1 MYVLALKKGRNK
13 MSENLVNAIIG
24 AFGGLT
30 SLAFGKELLVFII
43 SLMPI
48 LELRGGILAAAILK
62 LDPIPSYI
70 ISIVGN
76 LLPIP
81 FILLLINKIIN
92 WMKNSKHLKK
102 VADWLEQKVQKH
114 KGQIEK
120 YGYLGIVLFVGI
132 PLPGTGAWTGSL
144 IASVLEMD
152 RKKTFFA
159 VLAGVFLAS
168 IIMMILSFG
177 IVAKFIGS

>member
-1 MYVLALKKGRNK
+1 MNEK
-13 MSENLVNAIIG
+13 LVNAIIG

-30 SLAFGKELLVFII
+30 AIKFGKEILVFII

-48 LELRGGILAAAILK
+48 LELRGGLIAAALLGLSPLK
-62 LDPIPSYI
+62 SYI
-70 ISIVGN
+70 ICMIGN
-76 LLPIP
+76 ILPVP
-81 FILLLINKIIN
+81 VILLLINKVLSWMRTSRHFSKIAN
-92 WMKNSKHLKK
+92 WLDKK
-102 VADWLEQKVQKH
+102 VEKH

-120 YGYLGIVLFVGI
+120 YGYLGVILFVGI

-152 RKKTFFA
+152 KKKTFIS
-159 VLAGVFLAS
+159 VCIGVVMAS

-177 IVAKFIGS
+177 VIANIIR